1 MQGWIAFWKAVCIIG
16 FVSFYILVL
25 VIIPLGA
32 RDLRR
37 LFRHLAREDRD
48 PQGNAPE

>member
-1 MQGWIAFWKAVCIIG
+1 MDGWIAFWKVVCVVG
-16 FVSFYILVL
+16 FVSFYILVV

-37 LFRHLAREDRD
+37 LFQHLAREGRES
-48 PQGNAPE
+48 QE